1 MKTAIVTG
9 SSYGIGYSV
18 TLKLLNEGYKVYGIS
33 RSETKIDNDNFVWLK
48 CDLYSQ
54 EEIKESTKLIKEE
67 KIDLLINNAGTAF
80 KLRSLDLTSED
91 FYKMFDLNFKAPIY
105 LTTLLKNKLA
115 GGLIINTSST
125 SDRWTGID
133 YGLYSASKSSLNI
146 YFDAIALENK
156 NLKIINILPSYVN
169 TPLQHRL
176 NDEVKD
182 NEFEWSDA
190 MDVDDVANA
199 YINIIK
205 NAEKYENCSRIMVV
219 SDKLIGDTEDPE
231 KLYYYNVDT
240 KEVRKI
246 K

>member
-18 TLKLLNEGYKVYGIS
+18 TSKLLDEDYKVYGIS
-33 RSETKIDNDNFVWLK
+33 RSETKIDNDNFIWLK
-48 CDLYSQ
+48 CDLYNQ
-54 EEIKESTKLIKEE
+54 EEIKETTKLIKEE

-80 KLRSLDLTSED
+80 KLKSLDLTNED

-105 LTTLLKNKLA
+105 LTTVLKNKLG

-133 YGLYSASKSSLNI
+133 YGLYSASKAALTI
-146 YFDAIALENK
+146 FFDAITLENK
-156 NLKIINILPSYVN
+156 DLKIINMLPSYVD
-169 TPLQHRL
+169 TPLQHKL
-176 NDEVKD
+176 NDNDKD
-182 NEFEWSDA
+182 DDFEWTNA
-190 MDVDDVANA
+190 MDVDEVADA
-199 YINIIK
+199 YIKIVKTHDN
-205 NAEKYENCSRIMVV
+205 YPNCSKIMIV
-219 SDKLIGDTEDPE
+219 SNKLIDDTEDPE

-240 KEVRKI
+240 EEFKKL